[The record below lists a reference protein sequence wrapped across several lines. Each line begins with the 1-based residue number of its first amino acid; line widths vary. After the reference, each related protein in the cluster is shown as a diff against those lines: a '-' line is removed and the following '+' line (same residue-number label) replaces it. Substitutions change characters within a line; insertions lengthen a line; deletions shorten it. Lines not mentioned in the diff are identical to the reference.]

1 MNRIGVTAML
11 LLPVLTGIILTL
23 PGIDSSVYRGP
34 NERYE
39 TGKLDSRTFLERLL
53 ERYNALNEVEEK
65 RRLGEKR
72 KQELDEILD
81 DYSNTNQDDV
91 YINNE
96 AKNLEYTSIEDP
108 GAAEVDFAAKE
119 LEETEDP
126 PQNNNKKENDHKNGK
141 KNSTTDIAHNPLPP
155 QAHKAESRETRTGIL
170 QNDFVFIFIV
180 AACSIAGLVGLI
192 MAGVCWYKLHR
203 HVKAASDV
211 DYPAY
216 GVTGPTKERSP
227 SQGDRKLAQSA
238 QMYHYQH
245 QKQQM
250 IALEKANGEMK
261 PDASEDESEEE
272 NEEGDYTV
280 YECPGL
286 APTGEMEVR
295 NPLFTED
302 AQTPVN
308 GQSTVVNGVPEEK
321 KQ

>member
-1 MNRIGVTAML
+1 ML
-11 LLPVLTGIILTL
+11 LLPVVTGLLLVL
-23 PGIDSSVYRGP
+23 PGLESSIHRIPNGREYDPDRLDSVIDRLI
-34 NERYE
+34 ERYQRRLE
-39 TGKLDSRTFLERLL
+39 EDKRRTGQQNNNIKNDQDVNIPEAKNPELNQPEPKDVGEINFAE
-53 ERYNALNEVEEK
+53 NEVEE
-65 RRLGEKR
+65 E
-72 KQELDEILD
+72 DI
-81 DYSNTNQDDV
+81 SQDSG
-91 YINNE
+91 N
-96 AKNLEYTSIEDP
+96 
-108 GAAEVDFAAKE
+108 KE
-119 LEETEDP
+119 LKD
-126 PQNNNKKENDHKNGK
+126 K
-141 KNSTTDIAHNPLPP
+141 KNDTDNRPISHSPNPP
-155 QAHKAESRETRTGIL
+155 QAHRQDPSQSSVTGL
-170 QNDFVFIFIV
+170 VKNDFMFIFIV

-192 MAGVCWYKLHR
+192 MAGVCWYKLHT

-250 IALEKANGEMK
+250 IAMEKANGEMK
-261 PDASEDESEEE
+261 PDASDEESEEE

-308 GQSTVVNGVPEEK
+308 GQSTVVNGVPEDK
-321 KQ
+321 KE